1 MIKINK
7 LEVKNNS
14 QIVYVSDIPITEIED
29 YELNINLGKMTKL
42 MALHFL
48 DKIIKEVEE
57 NNKKSDSKK
66 DF

>member
-14 QIVYVSDIPITEIED
+14 QIVYVSDIPIREIED
-29 YELNINLGKMTKL
+29 YELNINLGEMTRL

>member
-14 QIVYVSDIPITEIED
+14 QIVYVSDIPIREIED
-29 YELNINLGKMTKL
+29 YELNINLGKMTRL

>member
-14 QIVYVSDIPITEIED
+14 QIVCVSDIPTREIED
-29 YELNINLGKMTKL
+29 YELNINLGKMTRL
-42 MALHFL
+42 MVLHFL